1 MKKRKSKQGITFVE
15 ILVTIVILAVAI
27 GGSIGVF
34 AKCNIFANEIR
45 ERSIVNNALNE
56 GMEEIRGMNYTA
68 ILNLGT
74 TFTAT
79 ELSQLNNVTGSLTL
93 DDPFADSNIRRVTL
107 TVNWASPL
115 GRPLTKSLVALVT
128 NSGINRQ

>member
-1 MKKRKSKQGITFVE
+1 MKREKSKQGMTFVE
-15 ILVTIVILAVAI
+15 ILVTTVLLSVAI
-27 GGSIGVF
+27 GGGIAVF

-56 GMEEIRGMNYTA
+56 GMEDIRGMSYAA

-93 DDPFADSNIRRVTL
+93 EDPFADSNIRKVTL
-107 TVNWASPL
+107 TVNWASPE
-115 GRPLTKSLVALVT
+115 GRPQTKSLVALIT
-128 NSGINRQ
+128 KDGINKQ